1 MAHSFDIAVVGGG
14 LAGATAALAA
24 ANAGLQTAFAA
35 PRHKSAD
42 GRTTALMM
50 PSLKLLED
58 LGVWE
63 RVRDVAA
70 PLRSMRIIDGTT
82 RLIRAPTVTF
92 HASELEID
100 AFGYNIPNAPLL
112 DALFDA
118 IAQTSNLTHFE
129 QAVDE
134 LHEEPD
140 KAKLVLGDGTE
151 VTAAL
156 VVGADG
162 RNSLV
167 RKAAGIG
174 VRNWRYPQTA
184 IVLNFTHEYA
194 HADTS
199 NEFHTEHGPFTQ
211 VPLPGRRSS
220 LVWAHD
226 PAQADKYLAMSHSQ
240 LAQAI
245 EQRMDSMLGKIEV
258 DSQVYSFPFSG
269 MMARSFGKGRMVL
282 VGEAGHVFP
291 PIGAQGLNL
300 GLRDVLELVDSLDH
314 SASAANALASV
325 RRYDRRRR
333 ADVVSRTAS
342 VDMLNRTLL
351 NAFLPVQLARSTGL
365 AALASIAPL
374 RNFAMRE
381 GMRPG
386 GGLDL
391 FRSHPGSEKDRR
403 AGSRS

>member
-1 MAHSFDIAVVGGG
+1 MARHFEIAVVGGG

-24 ANAGLQTAFAA
+24 ASAGYATAFAA
-35 PRHKSAD
+35 PRHKVAD

-50 PSLKLLED
+50 PSLALLVKL
-58 LGVWE
+58 GIWPV
-63 RVRDVAA
+63 VRDTAA
-70 PLRSMRIIDGTT
+70 PLRNMRIIDGTS

-92 HASELEID
+92 HASELEIE

-118 IAQTSNLTHFE
+118 LSTHNNVTHFDLPVE
-129 QAVDE
+129 AIVE
-134 LHEEPD
+134 VSD
-140 KAKLVLGDGTE
+140 KVNLSLVGGT
-151 VTAAL
+151 TISADI

-167 RKAAGIG
+167 RTACGIG
-174 VRNWRYPQTA
+174 VRDWRYPQTA
-184 IVLNFTHEYA
+184 IVLNFSHEFE

-199 NEFHTEHGPFTQ
+199 NEFHTESGPFTQ

-220 LVWAHD
+220 LVWAHS
-226 PAQADKYLAMSHSQ
+226 PAGADKMLGLTCGQ
-240 LAQAI
+240 LAQSI
-245 EQRMDSMLGKIEV
+245 ETRMHSMLGKIEV
-258 DSQVYSFPFSG
+258 EGKVHSFPFSG

-300 GLRDVLELVDSLDH
+300 GLRDVLELIDALDQAGG
-314 SASAANALASV
+314 SANALELV
-325 RRYDRRRR
+325 RRYDRHRRR
-333 ADVVSRTAS
+333 DVISRTAS

-351 NAFLPVQLARSTGL
+351 NGFLPVQMARSAGL
-365 AALASIAPL
+365 AVLASFAPV

-381 GMRPG
+381 GMKPG
-386 GGLDL
+386 GG
-391 FRSHPGSEKDRR
+391 FEMFKGR
-403 AGSRS
+403 